1 MISST
6 LLKQYILYLNK
17 HTYIQKLKCI
27 QWKNRRALP
36 QEAYCPTTVEHI
48 ANIVTHGIWIIPSVF
63 ATLDLVNRSKHADQ
77 YLSALIYGGT
87 LIFLFCV
94 STSFHCVFYC
104 NKHKQLKDVLHRC
117 DRAMIYM
124 FIAGTYFP
132 WLTLEPLPHDGLAAH
147 MRWAV
152 WLLAFLG
159 IIYQQL
165 FHEQYK
171 MLETLAY
178 LVMGCGPSMIIMIE
192 HKLKGL
198 REITLGGALYV
209 SGIFFFKCDGR
220 LPFAHAIWHL
230 FVVMAAYSHYYAIRD
245 HLFPLTN

>member
-1 MISST
+1 MQISTCQPYLVELAKNLKVRIS
-6 LLKQYILYLNK
+6 LLVDDIALRKFVSYFVIFGP
-17 HTYIQKLKCI
+17 TSERSSLKSFLLI
-27 QWKNRRALP
+27 
-36 QEAYCPTTVEHI
+36 
-48 ANIVTHGIWIIPSVF
+48 IV
-63 ATLDLVNRSKHADQ
+63 Q
-77 YLSALIYGGT
+77 
-87 LIFLFCV
+87 
-94 STSFHCVFYC
+94 
-104 NKHKQLKDVLHRC
+104 QLKDVLHRC

-178 LVMGCGPSMIIMIE
+178 LVMGCGP
-192 HKLKGL
+192 
-198 REITLGGALYV
+198 R
-209 SGIFFFKCDGR
+209 IFFFKCDGR